1 MRKSWIR
8 LTTYRRKGREGK
20 RESNKRKKA
29 ENENGTREWKK
40 ESLRRETEMS
50 IVTQDRVIT
59 RETHS
64 LVGFV
69 MSEMKS
75 LREEEEDVIQSHWLS
90 LFSLSLSSVPFCFS
104 PSQIPLFHFFFFTHT
119 TFHSKFVYV
128 KYNNS
133 HRREYEGREAK
144 RGKRER
150 KKVRRRRGIKIAFY
164 FPSGN
169 WSLLALLLFSF
180 PLHFRIHFSISSSLL
195 NFTLI
200 WPLTYSYFF
209 LSFFL
214 SLSFF
219 LFLSLLHF
227 QSHKYHFVPL
237 FPVPCVIS

>member
-8 LTTYRRKGREGK
+8 LTTYRREGREGK
-20 RESNKRKKA
+20 RESNKRRKA
-29 ENENGTREWKK
+29 ETENGRRGWKK

-75 LREEEEDVIQSHWLS
+75 LRGRGGRCDSISFTV
-90 LFSLSLSSVPFCFS
+90 SSVPFCLS
-104 PSQIPLFHFFFFTHT
+104 PSHIPLFLFFFFTHT

-128 KYNNS
+128 KYNNI
-133 HRREYEGREAK
+133 HRREYEGREGK

-150 KKVRRRRGIKIAFY
+150 KKVRRKRGIKIAFY

-169 WSLLALLLFSF
+169 WSLLALL
-180 PLHFRIHFSISSSLL
+180 
-195 NFTLI
+195 FTLLPS
-200 WPLTYSYFF
+200 PLSNSLFHF
-209 LSFFL
+209 LSFAEFHIHLAPRLFL
-214 SLSFF
+214 FFLLSFSPSVTNII
-219 LFLSLLHF
+219 L
-227 QSHKYHFVPL
+227 YH